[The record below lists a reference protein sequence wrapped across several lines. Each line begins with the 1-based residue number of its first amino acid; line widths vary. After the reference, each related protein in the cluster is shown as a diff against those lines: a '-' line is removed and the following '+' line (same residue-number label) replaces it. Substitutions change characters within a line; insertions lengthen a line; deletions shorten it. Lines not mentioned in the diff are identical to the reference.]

1 MGAEGLGSRLGVSPV
16 WQPRI
21 GQLVGHGVLRPA
33 YRLTVKGANL
43 VPRTGP
49 VILVANHT
57 GFLDGPFVFTI
68 SPRPVHFLVKQ
79 ETFSG
84 LFGLVLHGVGQI
96 PVDRTVGDRT
106 ALGRARAVLGAG
118 GVVGLFP
125 EGTRGRG
132 DVSEV
137 HQGATWLAL
146 ASGAPIVPVA
156 CIRTRYA
163 GQGRNALPRP
173 GSRLVAVFGEPVT
186 LTVDR
191 RLPGRDR
198 LRAATESLRVSL
210 ANHVRTSTEL
220 AGLGLPDALRDH
232 DHDPEPNDP

>member
-1 MGAEGLGSRLGVSPV
+1 VGAEGLGSRLGVSPV

-57 GFLDGPFVFTI
+57 GFLDGPFVFTV

-156 CIRTRYA
+156 CLGTRYA

>member
-84 LFGLVLHGVGQI
+84 LFGLVLRGVGQI

-156 CIRTRYA
+156 CLGTRYA

-210 ANHVRTSTEL
+210 ADHVRTSTEL

-232 DHDPEPNDP
+232 DHDPEPNDR

>member
-57 GFLDGPFVFTI
+57 GFLDGPFVFTV

-156 CIRTRYA
+156 CLGTRYA

>member
-156 CIRTRYA
+156 CLGTRYA